1 MKEASQGYKVSLD
14 FQECKDLRGH
24 RDHLDRREMLENQ
37 DCQEQKGQEDPQEYP
52 VTLETQEFLVFLDK
66 TVPQVPVVS
75 QDATGQR
82 VNEGLWGLPVCLDS
96 LEILDHQGYP
106 E

>member
-1 MKEASQGYKVSLD
+1 MSLD

-24 RDHLDRREMLENQ
+24 RDHMDRRVILENQ

-52 VTLETQEFLVFLDK
+52 VTLETQDFLVFLGK
-66 TVPQVPVVS
+66 MVPQVPVVS
-75 QDATGQR
+75 QDAMGQR
-82 VNEGLWGLPVCLDS
+82 VNEGPWDLLVCLDS
-96 LEILDHQGYP
+96 LEILDHQGYL

>member
-14 FQECKDLRGH
+14 FQECKALRGH
-24 RDHLDRREMLENQ
+24 RDHLDKRVTLENQ
-37 DCQEQKGQEDPQEYP
+37 DCQEQKGQGDRQEYRA
-52 VTLETQEFLVFLDK
+52 TLETQDFRVFLDK
-66 TVPQVPVVS
+66 MAHPVPQVS

-82 VNEGLWGLPVCLDS
+82 EKEGLWDLLVCLDS
-96 LEILDHQGYP
+96 LEILDHPGYR